1 MARRLNRHTISLVA
15 IGLLTALAAAL
26 LTASRTDHEVDL
38 GTVVEIWGDV
48 LRDVDRFG
56 LTLTRVSTEREVE
69 VGREIETMIA
79 RRQRLGPLVSN
90 PKLLAY
96 VTGVGE
102 ALAQYAQ
109 REGIE
114 YRFHILGTDNV
125 NAYAISGGVV
135 LVTRGKLDL
144 LESEAEL
151 AAILGHE
158 ISHVDFNH
166 CIENLQYELIARKVV
181 GHDLAAIASLG
192 YSLIRVGFSEQ
203 QELEADA
210 GGMILAAKAGYDPQA
225 AIGAFRKP
233 RHIEE
238 ISSDGGVVQRA
249 IAQYFATHPPATL
262 RIRHLTEVYERNA
275 SAWESREFYVGR
287 SNYRERVG
295 RASEERETGRTS

>member
-135 LVTRGKLDL
+135 LVTRGMLDL

-249 IAQYFATHPPATL
+249 IAQYFATHPPAT
-262 RIRHLTEVYERNA
+262 
-275 SAWESREFYVGR
+275 
-287 SNYRERVG
+287 
-295 RASEERETGRTS
+295 